1 MRGEFEYARAVQQKG
16 ITMTT
21 QARVIHITAY
31 ALTATAF
38 VPFGVILSPDGR
50 ERLPINT
57 YGDKLDLYRE
67 SFETDQPI
75 EWFIAQFRKRD
86 FSALFLER
94 HAQLSQTFIPLGG
107 KAFLMVVAAKD
118 AILENGLP
126 NEDQIH
132 AFVVPGDCA
141 VQLFRSTWHE
151 NPFALEAEQTL
162 LVTSH
167 AALTRGHQQNP
178 DASLA
183 QLPLDLERFWF
194 KEQGLELRIEIG

>member
-1 MRGEFEYARAVQQKG
+1 MFIPQGWQKSSEFDLIFGRDFKNKNRGEVQDKSEYARVVQQKG
-16 ITMTT
+16 TTMITH
-21 QARVIHITAY
+21 ARVIHINAQP
-31 ALTATAF
+31 LSVEAF
-38 VPFGVILSPDGR
+38 APFGVILSPEGR
-50 ERLPINT
+50 
-57 YGDKLDLYRE
+57 
-67 SFETDQPI
+67 
-75 EWFIAQFRKRD
+75 IAHFRKRD

-94 HAQLSQTFIPLGG
+94 HAQLSQTFVPLGG

-118 AILENGLP
+118 ARLENGLP
-126 NEDQIH
+126 AEDQIR

-183 QLPLDLERFWF
+183 QLLLDLERVWF
-194 KEQGLELRIEIG
+194 KEQNLELHVSI